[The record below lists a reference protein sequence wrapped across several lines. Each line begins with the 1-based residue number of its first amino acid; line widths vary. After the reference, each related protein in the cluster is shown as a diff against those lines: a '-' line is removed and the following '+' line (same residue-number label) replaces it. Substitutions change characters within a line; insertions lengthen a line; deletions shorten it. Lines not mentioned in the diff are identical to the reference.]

1 MCLLSI
7 IVPTYN
13 VEQFIG
19 NCLDSLLD
27 QDISKEDYEILVIND
42 GATDR
47 SAEIVATYTE
57 RYENVTLVNQENK
70 GLSGARNTGIPL
82 AKGKYT
88 YFIDSDDY
96 IARNTLG
103 LIISILEKLQLD
115 FLGVGVLE
123 TGSLDI
129 KESSNHSDITTS
141 NPKTSDGIAFI
152 ADHYYLNNAWWYF
165 INTEFLRR
173 TKLVFPEGRL
183 VEDANFTSKLLVAAN
198 RVAHIPLDFYRYYM
212 RPNSIMRKTNIDHV
226 RRLLGDYERNVFEF
240 NEQIKE
246 LRTNEHPRIGDCLE
260 RIEARQQSFAFFQ
273 LIKSIRYG
281 LPRKE
286 VTATIKRFEDIQVY
300 PLKKFLGKD
309 YNKTIYKILVPIL
322 NRKGLFL
329 AFLSLRNVFR

>member
-13 VEQFIG
+13 VEQFIA

-27 QDISKEDYEILVIND
+27 QDISKEDFEILVIND
-42 GATDR
+42 GATDQ
-47 SAEIVATYTE
+47 SAEIAGTYAD
-57 RYENVTLVNQENK
+57 RHENVTLVNQENK

-96 IARNTLG
+96 IAQNTLG
-103 LIISILEKLQLD
+103 LVISILEEQQLD

-123 TGSLDI
+123 TGNLDI
-129 KESSNHSDITTS
+129 KESSNRSDIAT
-141 NPKTSDGIAFI
+141 NKPKISDGITFI
-152 ADHYYLNNAWWYF
+152 ADNYYLNNAWWYF
-165 INTEFLRR
+165 IRTDFLRK

-183 VEDANFTSKLLVAAN
+183 VEDANFTSKLLVAAK
-198 RVAHIPLDFYRYYM
+198 RVAHVPLDFYRYYM

-226 RRLLGDYERNVFEF
+226 RRLLGDYEQNVFEF
-240 NEQIKE
+240 NAQIEE
-246 LRTNEHPRIGDCLE
+246 LRTNDHPRIGECLE

-286 VTATIKRFEDIQVY
+286 VAGTIKRFEEIQVY

-309 YNKTIYKILVPIL
+309 YNKMVYKILVPIL
-322 NRKGLFL
+322 NKKGLFL
-329 AFLSLRNVFR
+329 FFLGVRNLFK